1 MLAVFQE
8 DVFAFYLCEGRS
20 VCWLYCV
27 LRKAC
32 FTCVK
37 ERCVLAVMCTQEGV
51 FACVKEKCVLAVM
64 YTQEGVF
71 YLYEGEVCVG
81 CTVYPGRRVLPV

>member
-1 MLAVFQE
+1 M
-8 DVFAFYLCEGRS
+8 
-20 VCWLYCV
+20 
-27 LRKAC
+27 
-32 FTCVK
+32 
-37 ERCVLAVMCTQEGV
+37 RCVLAVMCTQEGV